1 MIWRIISLPLT
12 HFAGFPFNTNFN
24 AEGTLNQHLP
34 VAIPAAISVE
44 PIPVE
49 KAPNAPYVQ
58 VWESAPITTSPAT
71 TNPFSGNKQC
81 SIPISPISKKLTI
94 SFSLENS
101 LINLHCSAAFI
112 SLFGVKWSGTIA
124 IFSLSNTSLTPNF
137 SNSFTATGEVISF
150 PNTKSKFASINCPA
164 FTLSKPAWAANIF
177 WVIVIAIKISPFKNT
192 LLLFFQY
199 PL

>member
-34 VAIPAAISVE
+34 V
-44 PIPVE
+44 
-49 KAPNAPYVQ
+49 
-58 VWESAPITTSPAT
+58 AT